1 MGSSSCREYFTT
13 EVTKRHREERNNI
26 SGSADSF
33 SAYSVALCVKTS
45 FGEIGGLARS
55 SNTFQG

>member
-1 MGSSSCREYFTT
+1 MSSSVVFVNIFTT
-13 EVTKRHREERNNI
+13 EVRDHREERNNI

-33 SAYSVALCVKTS
+33 SAYSVPSVLKRLSV
-45 FGEIGGLARS
+45 EIDGLARS